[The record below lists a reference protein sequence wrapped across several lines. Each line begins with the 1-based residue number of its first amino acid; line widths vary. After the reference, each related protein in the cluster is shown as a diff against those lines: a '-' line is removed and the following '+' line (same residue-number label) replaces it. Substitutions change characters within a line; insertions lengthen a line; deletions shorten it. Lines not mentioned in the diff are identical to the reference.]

1 MPSMSV
7 RADVLAKSAEISAV
21 GVAANLSAP
30 FGWADPGPFF
40 LLWISFVQVEREGGT
55 AVSAFRGQIAR
66 KLAGPSGGQVAKVHP
81 GRVIIVG
88 AGPTGLLLAAEL
100 ALAGIG
106 VLVLE
111 RRAAQREDSR
121 AICLHARTVEALDLR
136 GQGQLFAR
144 TGLPVPAFPL
154 GPRGAVIKFGMLDSD
169 FPVLLDMPQGHVERL
184 LLDWGAR
191 LGVQVRWSSAVTGL
205 AADDEGVTVSLA
217 DGGSERASYVVGC
230 DGVRSFVRDAAAIPF
245 PGMHNP
251 GSVILADLRLA
262 GLPMDRAYGDLS
274 PAGMLLVFP
283 FRDGTCRVVL
293 YDYSLADVPVTE
305 PVTLEEVTA
314 SLRRVAG
321 RDFGPHGLY
330 WAGRYRSESRQ
341 APAYRAGRI
350 LLAGDAAHAHSPA
363 GAQGMNTGLQD
374 SVNLGW
380 KLAADL
386 NGWAPSWLLDSY
398 HSERYPV
405 GAAVLAL
412 SGRQFALNTAKTPAR
427 RLLRWAVHRLVVPLP
442 PVQARLARDYS
453 GLSIS
458 YPPAPWAP
466 TPVPGGGVAPPSGQD
481 PLAGTRL
488 PPGLL
493 TLAGGA
499 GGGTVTAAGPGAGQD
514 GGTSGSPDGGT
525 VRLYE
530 LFTAG
535 QFVLLDRESGER
547 PGDIPSHVRLVRYT
561 GRLPGRLPAAV
572 LARPD
577 GYIAWASDE
586 PDPAAR
592 ARAAA
597 DAVRRWCTPG

>member
-1 MPSMSV
+1 V
-7 RADVLAKSAEISAV
+7 V
-21 GVAANLSAP
+21 
-30 FGWADPGPFF
+30 
-40 LLWISFVQVEREGGT
+40 
-55 AVSAFRGQIAR
+55 
-66 KLAGPSGGQVAKVHP
+66 
-81 GRVIIVG
+81 IVG

-100 ALAGIG
+100 ALAGVR

-111 RRAAQREDSR
+111 RRAAPREDSR

-136 GQGQLFAR
+136 GQGQVFAQA
-144 TGLPVPAFPL
+144 GLPVPAFPL
-154 GPRGAVIKFGMLDSD
+154 GPRGAEIRFGRLDSD
-169 FPVLLDMPQGHVERL
+169 FPVLLDMPQGQVERL
-184 LLDWGAR
+184 LLAWGTS
-191 LGVQVRWSSAVTGL
+191 LGVEVRWAAGVTRL
-205 AADDEGVTVSLA
+205 APDDEGVTVSLA
-217 DGGSERASYVVGC
+217 DGGTERASYVIGC

-245 PGMHNP
+245 PGVHNP
-251 GSVILADLRLA
+251 GSVILADLRLD

-321 RDFGPHGLY
+321 RDFGPRGLY
-330 WAGRYRSESRQ
+330 WSGRYRSESRQ

-380 KLAADL
+380 KLAAEL
-386 NGWAPSWLLDSY
+386 NGWAPPWLLDSY
-398 HSERYPV
+398 HSERHPV

-412 SGRQFALNTAKTPAR
+412 SGRQFALNTARTPAR
-427 RLLRWAVHRLVVPLP
+427 RLLRWAVHRLMVPLP

-453 GLSIS
+453 GLSVS
-458 YPPAPWAP
+458 YPPRPWTGADS
-466 TPVPGGGVAPPSGQD
+466 GGQGTGGRS
-481 PLAGTRL
+481 LAGRRL
-488 PPGLL
+488 PPGPV
-493 TLAGGA
+493 TLAGALPPAGPLAPAAPAPAGSANLADPGGAGGA
-499 GGGTVTAAGPGAGQD
+499 GEGGRN
-514 GGTSGSPDGGT
+514 GGS

-530 LFTAG
+530 LFAAG
-535 QFVLLDRESGER
+535 QFVLLDRDSGEPVAGL
-547 PGDIPSHVRLVRYT
+547 PGHVRLVRYS

-597 DAVRRWCTPG
+597 EAVRRWCTPG